1 MQVKY
6 SKKLDPRYTKPFKS
20 EDLDVNNKKFN
31 LLAKNINLLDSF
43 PIKKCL
49 ICDSKKLKD
58 AFFSRNFMWS
68 QCSKCNHLQK
78 KQMPLYEDLLEFY
91 NQETVENY
99 LNEVNIDFRLK
110 NLTIPKYKFIIK
122 NINKN
127 INKNWLDLASGL
139 GDMPYYLKKNKWK
152 VTSTEIYNPFIEFA
166 KDKLGV
172 SHTNM
177 LLDEYYEFHK
187 KSSLQNFSVVGAL
200 GYFDI
205 LPDPLK
211 HAKIINNLLVM
222 GGTIAV
228 NIPINDSVSGIMSEM
243 FPDQSLRQITPM
255 DYSVFSKESIFKM
268 LQLSGFEI
276 TAVWYH
282 GLDFYEIITKL
293 IQNKKNDV
301 NDKKID
307 ILLGLFN
314 DFQKVIDK
322 NKMSDLLL
330 ICGKKIKEIKF

>member
-1 MQVKY
+1 
-6 SKKLDPRYTKPFKS
+6 
-20 EDLDVNNKKFN
+20 
-31 LLAKNINLLDSF
+31 
-43 PIKKCL
+43 
-49 ICDSKKLKD
+49 
-58 AFFSRNFMWS
+58 
-68 QCSKCNHLQK
+68 
-78 KQMPLYEDLLEFY
+78 MPPYEDLLKFY
-91 NQETVENY
+91 NEETVENY
-99 LNEVNIDFRLK
+99 LNEINIDFRLK
-110 NLTIPKYKFIIK
+110 NLTIPKYKFISK
-122 NINKN
+122 NINKK

-139 GDMPYYLKKNKWK
+139 GDMPYYLKKNQWQ
-152 VTSTEIYNPFIEFA
+152 VTSTEIYKPFIEFA
-166 KDKLGV
+166 KNELNV
-172 SHTNM
+172 AHINM

-243 FPDQSLRQITPM
+243 FPNQSLRQITPM
-255 DYSVFSKESIFKM
+255 DYSVFSKKSIFKM
-268 LQLSGFEI
+268 LKSSGFEI
-276 TAVWYH
+276 TAIWYH

-301 NDKKID
+301 SYEKID

-314 DFQKVIDK
+314 DFQKIIDK
-322 NKMSDLLL
+322 NEMSDLLM
-330 ICGKKIKEIKF
+330 ICGKKIKEVKF